1 MQNIRGSELP
11 EVSHGLRDSLDL
23 LVGIFPDW
31 RLYELRDLKNTVMEV
46 SGSVPIITCNFNSE
60 HHVRQL
66 TEIFICLDK
75 NMKPFHCPTP
85 KFTLCT
91 GAAIMFPAFN
101 PSYINTNPTHKSQPR
116 IPGGKPRNFYKPASN
131 HPVAFKPAKP
141 LAAMC
146 MDPTHSTFLHDE
158 QGHLIQRM
166 DCHFDNA
173 SLNLEPIRIL
183 VP

>member
-1 MQNIRGSELP
+1 M
-11 EVSHGLRDSLDL
+11 
-23 LVGIFPDW
+23 
-31 RLYELRDLKNTVMEV
+31 KNTVMEV
-46 SGSVPIITCNFNSE
+46 SGSMPIITCNFNSE

-75 NMKPFHCPTP
+75 DMKPFHCPTP

-91 GAAIMFPAFN
+91 GAPIMFPAFN
-101 PSYINTNPTHKSQPR
+101 PSYNSNPTHKSQPR
-116 IPGGKPRNFYKPASN
+116 IPGGKPRNFYKPGVKLASN
-131 HPVAFKPAKP
+131 HPVAFKPVFKPAKP
-141 LAAMC
+141 LTAMC

-166 DCHFDNA
+166 DCHFNNV